1 MKTSMLTRLLV
12 TGVALAIAAVHLIWP
27 RLKLDSIIVAL
38 LVIALL
44 PWLGA
49 VFESL
54 ELPGGWKVQ
63 YREIQRQ
70 LTETQAKTQHA
81 TGAAAS
87 ASQKA
92 ELALAANEPGDNAE
106 KSEQLNELVDEY
118 NKARTSQQSG
128 YPRTTILTQVAG
140 RMVAL
145 SRRLPKYDWRDALRS
160 DNKGRRMAG
169 YTWLYAK
176 PDPAAAELLVQTL
189 TTGEDTHFGQY
200 WAIQA
205 LQRSLP
211 LADTKTV
218 GTLIP
223 ELKAFLSRLPTDSDR
238 SYELSNL
245 LNMLAGR
252 PDD

>member
-1 MKTSMLTRLLV
+1 
-12 TGVALAIAAVHLIWP
+12 
-27 RLKLDSIIVAL
+27 
-38 LVIALL
+38 
-44 PWLGA
+44 
-49 VFESL
+49 
-54 ELPGGWKVQ
+54 
-63 YREIQRQ
+63 
-70 LTETQAKTQHA
+70 
-81 TGAAAS
+81 
-87 ASQKA
+87 
-92 ELALAANEPGDNAE
+92 
-106 KSEQLNELVDEY
+106 
-118 NKARTSQQSG
+118 
-128 YPRTTILTQVAG
+128 
-140 RMVAL
+140 
-145 SRRLPKYDWRDALRS
+145 
-160 DNKGRRMAG
+160 
-169 YTWLYAK
+169 
-176 PDPAAAELLVQTL
+176 LLVQTL